1 LKKKGPEVSPKV
13 EIQTIPERSEL
24 TEKLIASAE
33 KVTTSVC
40 QMTFHVTDANK
51 VLASVTK
58 MTEAGNQVNFT
69 KRRSYVES
77 PDGKKAMLRKRG
89 GVYVLDVIFFDG
101 ENAVRGEVIV
111 DSGAA
116 DNVMPKGMLTG
127 IVMRG
132 REKGT
137 KFVAAD
143 GGELGNY
150 GRKDVQFCPLEFW
163 EAEFGTPF
171 QGRA

>member
-1 LKKKGPEVSPKV
+1 MYK
-13 EIQTIPERSEL
+13 L
-24 TEKLIASAE
+24 TEKLIANAE
-33 KVTTSVC
+33 RLETSVC

-51 VLASVTK
+51 ILASVNK
-58 MTEAGNQVNFT
+58 MTEAGNHVHFT
-69 KRRSYVES
+69 KRRSYIES
-77 PDGKKAMLRKRG
+77 PDGKRATMRKRG

-101 ENAVRGEVIV
+101 ESAFQGEVIV

-116 DNVMPKGMLTG
+116 DNVMPQGMLTG
-127 IVMRG
+127 IVMR
-132 REKGT
+132 EKERGT

-171 QGRA
+171 QGQA